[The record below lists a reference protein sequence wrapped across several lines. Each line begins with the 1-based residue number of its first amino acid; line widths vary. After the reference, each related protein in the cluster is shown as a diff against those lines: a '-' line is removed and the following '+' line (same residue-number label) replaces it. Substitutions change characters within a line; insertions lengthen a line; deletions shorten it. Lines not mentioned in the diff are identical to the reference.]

1 MVQERVSLMKAYTVL
16 AVALSVFFS
25 VLTCLVY
32 NSINEVE
39 QVPAAG
45 DESGIR
51 ELVRRLDSIQA
62 RLESLS
68 VTVEE
73 LPRGEMPSTPAVAAR
88 AEPPAG
94 AEAGE
99 KPAEKSLA
107 APAASTGERL
117 AALLELKGG
126 EEDIRQYVTGI
137 IEDDRNSQKT
147 LQRQR
152 QAERRTMF
160 RGPYGRHNFQV
171 NSLAG
176 KLDLGDGQ
184 KEKYHELLQHYG
196 KEAEL
201 LRKGP
206 EGRPFWELENPE
218 QIAAHVKNMEQQRK
232 NLGERLDNE
241 FVQFLEQDQART
253 YLDLPEDERG
263 LGGGMGVF
271 HHVEVGD
278 DGAPSVQLHIESSK
292 VIGLG
297 DISTEIDIAIPPIA
311 IPPEAPGNEDE

>member
-1 MVQERVSLMKAYTVL
+1 MKAYTVL

-25 VLTCLVY
+25 VLTCVVY

-45 DESGIR
+45 DESGVR
-51 ELVRRLDSIQA
+51 ELARRLDSIQS
-62 RLESLS
+62 RLDGLS
-68 VTVEE
+68 AAVEE
-73 LPRGEMPSTPAVAAR
+73 LPRQETPSTAAVAAR
-88 AEPPAG
+88 AVPPAG

-99 KPAEKSLA
+99 RPIEKSSA
-107 APAASTGERL
+107 APATSTGERL

-137 IEDDRNSQKT
+137 IEDDRKSQKT

-152 QAERRTMF
+152 QAERRAMF

-206 EGRPFWELENPE
+206 EGKPFWELENPE

-241 FVQFLEQDQART
+241 FVQFLEQDQARA

-271 HHVEVGD
+271 HHVEFGNVGVS
-278 DGAPSVQLHIESSK
+278 SVDVHIGSAG
-292 VIGLG
+292 VIDNGN
-297 DISTEIDIAIPPIA
+297 ISGKIELAIPPII
-311 IPPEAPGNEDE
+311 IPPEPPDNEGQ

>member
-152 QAERRTMF
+152 QAERRAMF

-241 FVQFLEQDQART
+241 FVQFLEQDQVRT

>member
-1 MVQERVSLMKAYTVL
+1 MKAYTVL

-107 APAASTGERL
+107 APAASTSPRCRWRSGWT
-117 AALLELKGG
+117 
-126 EEDIRQYVTGI
+126 D
-137 IEDDRNSQKT
+137 
-147 LQRQR
+147 
-152 QAERRTMF
+152 
-160 RGPYGRHNFQV
+160 
-171 NSLAG
+171 
-176 KLDLGDGQ
+176 
-184 KEKYHELLQHYG
+184 
-196 KEAEL
+196 
-201 LRKGP
+201 
-206 EGRPFWELENPE
+206 
-218 QIAAHVKNMEQQRK
+218 
-232 NLGERLDNE
+232 
-241 FVQFLEQDQART
+241 
-253 YLDLPEDERG
+253 
-263 LGGGMGVF
+263 
-271 HHVEVGD
+271 
-278 DGAPSVQLHIESSK
+278 
-292 VIGLG
+292 
-297 DISTEIDIAIPPIA
+297 
-311 IPPEAPGNEDE
+311 

>member
-25 VLTCLVY
+25 VLTCVVY

-152 QAERRTMF
+152 QAERRAMF

>member
-1 MVQERVSLMKAYTVL
+1 M
-16 AVALSVFFS
+16 SVFFS

-152 QAERRTMF
+152 QAERRAMF

>member
-1 MVQERVSLMKAYTVL
+1 MKAYTVL

-25 VLTCLVY
+25 VLTCVVY
-32 NSINEVE
+32 NSVNEVE
-39 QVPAAG
+39 QTSAAM
-45 DESGIR
+45 DESGIIDLAR
-51 ELVRRLDSIQA
+51 QLDSIRS

-68 VTVEE
+68 ATVEE
-73 LPRGEMPSTPAVAAR
+73 LPRGEASSTPAVAATI
-88 AEPPAG
+88 EPPAG

-99 KPAEKSLA
+99 KPGEKSSA

-137 IEDDRNSQKT
+137 IEDDRKSQKT

-152 QAERRTMF
+152 QAERRAMF

-241 FVQFLEQDQART
+241 FVQFLEQDQARA
-253 YLDLPEDERG
+253 YLDLPENERG